1 MKKRDILLMAGIVF
15 ALTACTARVDVPE
28 TAAKQEETAQEAPE
42 TSEASETD
50 AEPEQDHGD
59 YLEDTVLSTD
69 LITLTMPDE
78 FKGKFLA
85 RIDGNEISVYDKA
98 SNEAGFG
105 GFAFSVIANADKDI
119 TAGGMYTKV
128 GEVAA
133 ADGGIYDVCKSGP
146 SDVQWDYE
154 TNEKMPEDYDK
165 LYNSADDIIA
175 GIQGNNGATYM
186 PGAGMKGEELYPYTV
201 SQYVTAFNEGWDA
214 NQFEE
219 AGLSP
224 EFYALAKS
232 EGEKAYDE
240 MGFAYRDIS
249 NDGVDE
255 LLVGIIDDSDE
266 PSVVYDIYT
275 MVDRQPTLVVSG
287 TARNS
292 YRAMEFGGVANYF
305 SGGAMENG
313 FKVYTITP
321 GTNELFLQYGVKY
334 DGYENEEK
342 PWFEADT
349 LSDEEDKWNECTEE
363 DYNMWVERA
372 AEQCLKLDFTP
383 FSDVIPIDYSK
394 VDLSKYDTFTQMLS
408 DFKPGMGYANEKV
421 GDTDVFFASTGTY
434 TGEDDTKN
442 AIDSS
447 LFIYGND
454 RIVYLGQVFSQ
465 GTAYP
470 LSLKDGYLY
479 IGGHH
484 LVRKNTVKDGKLI
497 VAEEAR
503 EEFDT
508 EGNSTYFYTD
518 EKGKEKAVEDDSYL
532 TKLFDEYA
540 DAVPIAFSVEKP

>member
-1 MKKRDILLMAGIVF
+1 MKKRILSLMIGVMLVF
-15 ALTACTARVDVPE
+15 TACGIEVSVPE
-28 TAAKQEETAQEAPE
+28 AAKEQEETEQTEGEP
-42 TSEASETD
+42 SETA
-50 AEPEQDHGD
+50 AEPEQDKED

-69 LITLTMPDE
+69 LLTLTIPDE

-85 RIDGNEISVYDKA
+85 KIEGDEICVYDKA
-98 SNEAGFG
+98 SNEAGYG
-105 GFAFSVIANADKDI
+105 GFVFSVIANADKDI

-133 ADGGIYDVCKSGP
+133 PDGEIYDVCKSGP
-146 SDVQWDYE
+146 SDVQWDYGA
-154 TNEKMPEDYDK
+154 NEDMPEDYEK
-165 LYNSADDIIA
+165 LYNSADEIIA
-175 GIQGNNGATYM
+175 DIKGNNGATYM
-186 PGAGMKGEELYPYTV
+186 AGAGTKGEDLYSYTV
-201 SQYVTAFNEGWDA
+201 SQYITAFNEGWDA

-219 AGLSP
+219 AGMSL
-224 EFYALAKS
+224 EFYALTQS
-232 EGEKAYDE
+232 EGEKAYDT

-255 LLVGIIDDSDE
+255 LLVGIITDDNE

-292 YRAMEFGGVANYF
+292 YRAMEYGGVANYF

-313 FKVYTITP
+313 LKVYIITP

-334 DGYENEEK
+334 DGYENEK
-342 PWFEADT
+342 NPWFEADT
-349 LSDEEDKWNECTEE
+349 ADDEEDKWKECTEE
-363 DYNMWVERA
+363 DYNMWIERA
-372 AEQCLKLDFTP
+372 SEQCLKLDFTP
-383 FSDVIPIDYSK
+383 FSEIMPIDYSK
-394 VDLSKYDTFTQMLS
+394 VDLSKYDTFTQMLT
-408 DFKPGMGYANEKV
+408 DFKSGMGYANEKV

-447 LFIYGND
+447 LFIYGDD
-454 RIVYLGQVFSQ
+454 RIIFLGRVESA

-479 IGGHH
+479 TGGHH
-484 LVRKNTVKDGKLI
+484 CVSKNTVKDGKL
-497 VAEEAR
+497 VLVEEAR
-503 EEFDT
+503 EDFDT
-508 EGNSTYFYTD
+508 DGNSTYTYTD
-518 EKGKEKAVEDDSYL
+518 EKGKDKVVEDDSYL

-540 DAVPIAFSVEKP
+540 DAAPTAFFVEKQ